1 MEKIKLSEFT
11 LEKIKNREF
20 EQVIPELYELEEVIE
35 NNLWHNND
43 PVFNHVISVSTEL
56 NKLFE
61 EVNDKIKAYLAEK
74 IKNYSRKDLLILAAV
89 FHDIGKKETL
99 KDAVFLGHEKM
110 GAEKIFNIISR
121 FDLAEKEREFVIKLV
136 GNHGFIHDI
145 LNYPADKP
153 EEKWQKF
160 REENPDISLEV
171 VLLTKADTLVS
182 HLKNSKPKEFAFR
195 ISFIDKIIDSY

>member
-11 LEKIKNREF
+11 IEKIKNREF
-20 EQVIPELYELEEVIE
+20 ERVIPELFELENVIQ
-35 NNLWHNND
+35 NNPWHDNE
-43 PVFNHVISVSTEL
+43 PVFNHTILVATEL
-56 NKLFE
+56 NSLLKT
-61 EVNDKIKAYLAEK
+61 VSNKIKEYLNQK
-74 IKNYSRKDLLILAAV
+74 IKNYSRKELLILAAV

-99 KDAVFLGHEKM
+99 KDAIFLGHEKM

>member
-11 LEKIKNREF
+11 IEKIKNREF
-20 EQVIPELYELEEVIE
+20 ERVIPELFELENVIQ
-35 NNLWHNND
+35 NNPWHDNE
-43 PVFNHVISVSTEL
+43 PVFNHTILVATEL
-56 NKLFE
+56 NSLLKT
-61 EVNDKIKAYLAEK
+61 VSNKIKEYLNQK
-74 IKNYSRKDLLILAAV
+74 IKNYSRKELLILAAV

-99 KDAVFLGHEKM
+99 KDTVFLGHEKM

-121 FDLAEKEREFVIKLV
+121 FDLAKKEREFVIKLV

-153 EEKWQKF
+153 EKKWQKF

-182 HLKNSKPKEFAFR
+182 HLKNSKPKEFSFR

>member
-43 PVFNHVISVSTEL
+43 PVFNHVVSVSTEL

-74 IKNYSRKDLLILAAV
+74 IKNYSRKDLLFIAAI
-89 FHDIGKKETL
+89 FHDISKKETL
-99 KDAVFLGHEKM
+99 KGNNKITECVEHEKM
-110 GAEKIFNIISR
+110 GAEKLGSILLR
-121 FDLAEKEREFVIKLV
+121 FDLTEEEKERVIRIV
-136 GNHGFIHDI
+136 RNHGFIHYNFGY
-145 LNYPADKP
+145 L
-153 EEKWQKF
+153 EKW
-160 REENPDISLEV
+160 EEFKIRNTDIFLDIA
-171 VLLTKADTLVS
+171 LLTKADILGS
-182 HLKNSKPKEFAFR
+182 QLKQNDPKEFKLR
-195 ISFIDKIIDSY
+195 IDFVNKIIDSY